1 MDVSIRGIDP
11 QYVKEIDKKVKKI
24 QERTGKKFSRNDYFL
39 AIIRQDSEIDLIDY
53 KKSEFDLVVEKLLL
67 SNEQMVESIS
77 ELTSVYERLFNFL
90 ISERSDINKW
100 TTLIS
105 KYQQQKM

>member
-11 QYVKEIDKKVKKI
+11 QYVKEIDKKVNKI
-24 QERTGKKFSRNDYFL
+24 QERTGKKKFSRNDYFL

-90 ISERSDINKW
+90 ISERSDLNK
-100 TTLIS
+100 
-105 KYQQQKM
+105 